1 MQISINSISN
11 FLIIFLPAFLITG
24 PLFSDLSVVI
34 IDFIFLYILFKERN
48 FNYLNNKLFKFLLI
62 YNVYITILSFFAYD
76 LFFSLKSSITYIRFT
91 IFIFAIKFFL
101 ERSDKLIVNFSKIFI
116 ITILILFFDSLYQ
129 YINGYNILGF
139 KIDNPDKLN
148 SLFGDEGVLGSY
160 LVRFLP
166 LFLVC
171 LLYLNKNKNLFILT
185 IFIFGLLIF
194 LAGSRSSIAL
204 YILFFTI
211 FFLIF
216 VKFRKYLFYYLLL
229 LTTLTFLIFSILNIN
244 IDKENYSSFDIEDK
258 IKVQSDLK
266 EKISYTIYY
275 NFFDPIKRIF
285 EGNIEKK
292 EIKIFSEVYDAHYR
306 SAYKIFKDNIFFGT
320 GNKMFRK
327 LCSDERYNINE
338 FSCSTHPHNLY
349 LQILAENGLIG
360 FFFVLIIFS
369 YTVFTLT
376 KEFFYRNIKKI
387 NKLNDQTL
395 LLTIGVFINFW
406 PIVPFGNFYNNWLSI
421 LIYFPI
427 GFLLYFNSKNDK

>member
-1 MQISINSISN
+1 MQTSINSISN
-11 FLIIFLPAFLITG
+11 YLIIFLPAFLITG
-24 PLFSDLSVVI
+24 PLFSDLSVII
-34 IDFIFLYILFKERN
+34 IDLVFLNILFKEKN
-48 FNYLNNKLFKFLLI
+48 LNYLNNKLFIFLFI
-62 YNVYITILSFFAYD
+62 YNVYITILSLFAYD

-101 ERSDKLIVNFSKIFI
+101 ERSDRLIINFSKIFI

-171 LLYLNKNKNLFILT
+171 LLYLNKNKNLFIII
-185 IFIFGLLIF
+185 IFIFGLIIF

-204 YILFFTI
+204 YIFFFSV

-216 VKFRKYLFYYLLL
+216 EKFRKYLFYYLLL
-229 LTTLTFLIFSILNIN
+229 LTTLTLFIFSFLNIN
-244 IDKENYSSFDIEDK
+244 IDKENYSTFDVVDK
-258 IKVQSDLK
+258 IKVQNDLK

-275 NFFDPIKRIF
+275 NFYDPIKRIF
-285 EGNIEKK
+285 KSNSEKK

-306 SAYKIFKDNIFFGT
+306 SAYKMFKDNIFFGT

-327 LCSDERYNINE
+327 LCGEKRYNINE

-360 FFFVLIIFS
+360 FFFVFTIFS
-369 YTVFTLT
+369 YTLFILI
-376 KEFFYRNIKKI
+376 KEFFYRNFKKI

-395 LLTIGVFINFW
+395 LLTIGLFINFW
-406 PIVPFGNFYNNWLSI
+406 PIFLPFPY
-421 LIYFPI
+421 
-427 GFLLYFNSKNDK
+427 D